1 MGTSTLTP
9 SARVQSA
16 MNHIKDFSPKEK
28 RDLVM
33 LLVESLDET
42 PSGKRADNKEDNAAR
57 SFCGVLKDYG
67 TADEF
72 MSLIRRHRNLGR
84 KPVERHSDGIAI

>member
-1 MGTSTLTP
+1 MATTTLTP

-16 MNHIKDFSPKEK
+16 MNHMKDFSPKEK

-42 PSGKRADNKEDNAAR
+42 PSGKSSDNMGDDAAV

-72 MSLIRRHRNLGR
+72 MALIRKHRNLGR
-84 KPVERHSDGIAI
+84 KPVEPTCQL